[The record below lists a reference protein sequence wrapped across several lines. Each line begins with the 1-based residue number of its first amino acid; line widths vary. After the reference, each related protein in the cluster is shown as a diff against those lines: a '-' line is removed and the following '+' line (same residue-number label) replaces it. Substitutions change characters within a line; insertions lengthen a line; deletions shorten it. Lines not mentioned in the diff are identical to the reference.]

1 LIGEETMD
9 VLSMF
14 DLADEKAIVT
24 GGGQGLGK
32 EMALALAEA
41 GADVLVVQRRV
52 EAAEMVA
59 EKIRS
64 MGRDAFAVSVDVS
77 DAESVDQ
84 MVTAAMDR
92 FGKIDILINNAGI
105 GQRMPVEDMLETDW
119 NRMMGVHVKGTFL
132 CSQRVG
138 REMMKRQ
145 KGSIVNISSISAV
158 IVNRPNKQSHYNT
171 AKAAISHLTKNMGVE
186 WAEHNIRV
194 NAIAPG
200 FFETPLTAKGLAEAA
215 GDEWKMMTPMDRVGK
230 PHEIKGAALFL
241 ASEASSFCTGT
252 VLLVDGGYTCW

>member
-1 LIGEETMD
+1 MN

-14 DLADEKAIVT
+14 DLAGEKAIVT

-52 EAAEMVA
+52 EVA
-59 EKIRS
+59 EKVAEEIRS
-64 MGRDAFAVSVDVS
+64 MGRDAHAMSVDVS
-77 DAESVDQ
+77 DAESVES
-84 MVTAAMDR
+84 MVRTALDR
-92 FGKIDILINNAGI
+92 FGQIDILINNAGI
-105 GQRMPVEDMLETDW
+105 GQRAKVEEMLEKDW
-119 NRMMGVHVKGTFL
+119 DRMMDIHLKGTFL
-132 CSQRVG
+132 CSQQVG
-138 REMMKRQ
+138 REMIKRK

-158 IVNRPNKQSHYNT
+158 IVNRPNKQTHYNT
-171 AKAAISHLTKNMGVE
+171 AKAAISHLTKNMAVE

-200 FFETPLTAKGLAEAA
+200 FFETPLTAAGLAGDA
-215 GDEWKMMTPMDRVGK
+215 GKEWKMMTPMDRVGK
-230 PHEIKGAALFL
+230 PHEIKGVALFL
-241 ASEASSFCTGT
+241 ASEASSFCTGS